1 MALENTAI
9 QDKLVAIGEAV
20 YNFQQE
26 RDIFFEINAD
36 QNKLLSF
43 LEK

>member
-9 QDKLVAIGEAV
+9 QDKLVATFGEAV

-26 RDIFFEINAD
+26 EIFF
-36 QNKLLSF
+36 L
-43 LEK
+43 

>member
-9 QDKLVAIGEAV
+9 QDKLIATFEAV

-26 RDIFFEINAD
+26 EIFFFELR
-36 QNKLLSF
+36 QTS
-43 LEK
+43 

>member
-9 QDKLVAIGEAV
+9 QDKLVATFGEAV

-26 RDIFFEINAD
+26 RDIF
-36 QNKLLSF
+36 L
-43 LEK
+43 